1 MSTPPHGSPPWPPPD
16 QGPQPWP
23 PPDPRSPTAGR
34 PPESGWQPQP
44 PAPYGTAQN
53 DSPYRHGH
61 TPQSPYPQAPVAG
74 SPYGNPSQPYPG
86 NPSPAAAHGGPP
98 YPGNPYPGPA
108 YPGPQTP
115 PPGVGYGAWPQQGGG
130 PAGPYPQ
137 AAPQNAY
144 WATPSDQGY
153 PGAPT
158 PLGEP
163 GRDPRAPL
171 VGHVPASVSIR
182 QFSPESSRKPVLI
195 TLAVLLVVA
204 VAVWWGFR
212 TASQDPPISAPSVA
226 SAPPSSDT
234 TGGSATSI
242 PFDNTFD
249 GAHGVWTIDSY
260 TWSGPEAVVR
270 MTIKVTSGD
279 QVLQFFA
286 FTNSDTNQAYEPRP
300 SGRPDD
306 LVGRVVHAGQSV
318 SGTVTFDMPN
328 SESTLFLLDSSGRQV
343 TALILPA

>member
-23 PPDPRSPTAGR
+23 PPDPRWPAAGQ
-34 PPESGWQPQP
+34 PPESGWQGQPSSHYGDRQADPRYRYGRQPQ
-44 PAPYGTAQN
+44 A
-53 DSPYRHGH
+53 
-61 TPQSPYPQAPVAG
+61 PYPQ
-74 SPYGNPSQPYPG
+74 NPFPG
-86 NPSPAAAHGGPP
+86 A
-98 YPGNPYPGPA
+98 A

-115 PPGVGYGAWPQQGGG
+115 PPGAGYGAWTPQGGG

-137 AAPQNAY
+137 ATPPQNAY
-144 WATPSDQGY
+144 WATPSSQGY

-158 PLGEP
+158 PPGEP

-171 VGHVPASVSIR
+171 GGHVPASVSIR

-260 TWSGPEAVVR
+260 TWSGPQAVVR